1 MPDLETDYLIV
12 GAGAVGLAFADTLL
26 AESDA
31 DMIIVDRHGKPG
43 GHWND
48 AYAFVTLHQPSAYYG
63 VNSVPLGSGEKDRFG
78 PNEGLYE
85 LAPGPEV
92 SAYFDR
98 VMRQHLLA
106 SGRVRYLPMCEHKGA
121 GRVVSLLSDATQ
133 KVRVRRKIVDAT
145 YFGTTAPS
153 THTPRFAIAPGAR
166 LVAPNALPDLW
177 KRTDAQ
183 ARRFVLLGAGKTAMD
198 AAIWLLSS
206 GAPPDAIQW
215 VMPRD
220 SWLLNR
226 RKTQP
231 GLDFFEETIGGQL
244 KLLQAFAAAQDLTDL
259 FARLE
264 ADEIML
270 RIDRTIEPTMFHYA
284 TMSPREVDILRA
296 ITQVIRMGRVLSVE
310 PRQMLLEHGVVPV
323 APDTLFIDCTASAVD
338 RRPTIPIFQ
347 DGLITPQ
354 MARMPQPAFSAALI
368 AFIEAHYLDDAAKNA
383 LCAPIALPDTFAQY
397 PAAQLGNMMNQ
408 FAWSQDRKV
417 RAWIRESRLDGFG
430 KVIAAVT
437 PADAARTAILAQFG
451 PASMGAVANIRDR
464 LLPGTAMRGGVNAPE
479 S

>member
-1 MPDLETDYLIV
+1 
-12 GAGAVGLAFADTLL
+12 
-26 AESDA
+26 
-31 DMIIVDRHGKPG
+31 
-43 GHWND
+43 
-48 AYAFVTLHQPSAYYG
+48 
-63 VNSVPLGSGEKDRFG
+63 
-78 PNEGLYE
+78 
-85 LAPGPEV
+85 
-92 SAYFDR
+92 
-98 VMRQHLLA
+98 
-106 SGRVRYLPMCEHKGA
+106 
-121 GRVVSLLSDATQ
+121 
-133 KVRVRRKIVDAT
+133 
-145 YFGTTAPS
+145 
-153 THTPRFAIAPGAR
+153 
-166 LVAPNALPDLW
+166 
-177 KRTDAQ
+177 
-183 ARRFVLLGAGKTAMD
+183 
-198 AAIWLLSS
+198 
-206 GAPPDAIQW
+206 
-215 VMPRD
+215 
-220 SWLLNR
+220 
-226 RKTQP
+226 
-231 GLDFFEETIGGQL
+231 LDFFEETIGGQL

-264 ADEIML
+264 AGEIML

-284 TMSPREVDILRA
+284 TMSPREVDTLRA

-310 PRQMLLEHGVVPV
+310 PRQMLLERGVVPV

-368 AFIEAHYLDDAAKNA
+368 AFIKAHYPDDAAKKA

-397 PAAQLGNMMNQ
+397 PPAQLGNMMNQ

-417 RAWIRESRLDGFG
+417 RAWIRESRLDSFG
-430 KVIAAVT
+430 KVIAAVA